1 MICVDRKRC
10 GLLYLKRIIRKGR
23 RESHIPPT
31 PLANTAN
38 IMHEAQLG
46 TCSVRTKYTSS
57 VNKFV
62 YALQVFFLKKAVGRV
77 FLTKVCAL
85 YHISRMNCLHLF
97 CECLVWR
104 CCLLGNSTLLK
115 HPFCLPVIC
124 LFVFK
129 IAKAI

>member
-1 MICVDRKRC
+1 MVRKRC
-10 GLLYLKRIIRKGR
+10 GLLYLKRRRRKGR

-62 YALQVFFLKKAVGRV
+62 YALQGFFLGLWIKSSREGFPDKGR
-77 FLTKVCAL
+77 CI
-85 YHISRMNCLHLF
+85 ISYYLNELSAP
-97 CECLVWR
+97 
-104 CCLLGNSTLLK
+104 LL
-115 HPFCLPVIC
+115 
-124 LFVFK
+124 
-129 IAKAI
+129 